1 MLLTRPLV
9 AATIACFLPEGVTK
23 MLTPAARSGLVVQTW
38 FAIGISP
45 IIVFLTALYV
55 TGKPEPD
62 WLIPLP
68 VTMVIAWHG
77 MRSSLPAFVALL
89 DRAAESGLA
98 TRALMIGYGAGLAVS
113 LVAMAAGAMLY

>member
-1 MLLTRPLV
+1 
-9 AATIACFLPEGVTK
+9 
-23 MLTPAARSGLVVQTW
+23 MLTPAARSGLVVQTF

-55 TGKPEPD
+55 TGNPEPD

-68 VTMVIAWHG
+68 ITMVIAWHG

-89 DRAAESGLA
+89 DRTAGPRLA
-98 TRALMIGYGAGLAVS
+98 TRALVIGYGVGLAVS
-113 LVAMAAGAMLY
+113 VVALAAGAMLY

>member
-1 MLLTRPLV
+1 
-9 AATIACFLPEGVTK
+9 
-23 MLTPAARSGLVVQTW
+23 MLTPAARSGLVVQTF

-55 TGKPEPD
+55 TGTPEPD

-68 VTMVIAWHG
+68 ITMVIAWHG

-89 DRAAESGLA
+89 DRAGGPRLA
-98 TRALMIGYGAGLAVS
+98 TRALVVGYGAGLAVS
-113 LVAMAAGAMLY
+113 VVALAAGAMLY